1 MTEEDVAVLAE
12 RIALLSKKARDELAQ
27 TIDEIGA
34 RHGGVYQ
41 LSPEENAAVEEGLAQ
56 ADRGEFASEKE
67 VDAVL
72 RKPWH

>member
-1 MTEEDVAVLAE
+1 MTKDDVAVLAG
-12 RIALLSKKARDELAQ
+12 RIALLPKEARDELAQ

-41 LSPEENAAVEEGLAQ
+41 LSNEESVAVEEGLAQ
-56 ADRGEFASEKE
+56 AARGEFASEKE

-72 RKPWH
+72 RKSWG